1 MKKWLFVCGLVVLM
15 GSLSGCG
22 GKSAGSYY
30 KEGNKYMEKANY
42 EEALVAFQQAIGK
55 NPERA
60 EYYIASGFALIG
72 TERFEEALNQF
83 DKGHSDKENQV
94 VRENNKA
101 LYRGK
106 GIALIRLGRYQD
118 ALENFEKGLAIK
130 EYKALNSD
138 IKKYMAL
145 TQIKLG
151 SYEEAIKIYE
161 EMMKEEKPTSD
172 SYYRL
177 ARAYRG
183 VSDFEKAIQSYEA
196 AIEIDKSDF
205 DAYFGEYEIYK
216 ELGKEDE
223 AKEALE
229 RAAGIKV
236 VDDIG
241 GYHHGILEY
250 LRGNYEKAIIDF
262 EIAYDKKI
270 FESSYYLGRISS
282 MQGDFEAAR
291 VFYERYQQDVES
303 IAMSGW
309 YDGMAECEIEAENYE
324 KALEWVKKGLTM
336 EDLSF
341 TKSLYLKK
349 IAVEEKLNHYLAA
362 CDTTE
367 EYLKLYPSDE
377 RVKKENL
384 FLKSRIKKVK
394 KKS

>member
-1 MKKWLFVCGLVVLM
+1 MKKLGFICSLVFLV
-15 GSLSGCG
+15 GGISACG
-22 GKSAGSYY
+22 GKSADFYY
-30 KEGNKYMEKANY
+30 KEGNQYMKNASY
-42 EEALVAFQQAIGK
+42 EEALVSFQQAIQK

-60 EYYIASGFALIG
+60 EYYIAGGFALIG
-72 TERFEEALNQF
+72 IERFEEALNEF

-106 GIALIRLGRYQD
+106 GIALVRLGRYQD
-118 ALENFEKGLAIK
+118 ALENFKKGLAIK

-151 SYEEAIKIYE
+151 NYTEAIKIYE
-161 EMMKEEKPTSD
+161 EIMTEEKPTAE

-183 VSDFEKAIQSYEA
+183 ISEFEKAIETYES
-196 AIEIDKSDF
+196 AIKMDKTSF

-216 ELGKEDE
+216 ELGKEEE
-223 AKEALE
+223 AKETLE

-236 VDDIG
+236 TDDIG

-270 FESSYYLGRISS
+270 FESSYYLGRISALK
-282 MQGDFEAAR
+282 GDFDEAR
-291 VFYERYQQDVES
+291 VFYERYQKDVGT
-303 IAMSGW
+303 IVMSGW
-309 YDGMAECEIEAENYE
+309 YDGMAECEMEEGNYE
-324 KALEWVKKGLTM
+324 KAMEFVNKGLTM
-336 EDLSF
+336 EDVSF
-341 TKSLYLKK
+341 MKSLYVKK
-349 IAVEEKLNHYLAA
+349 IAIEEKMNHYLAA
-362 CDTTE
+362 YDTTE
-367 EYLKLYPSDE
+367 EYLKLYPNDE

-384 FLKSRIKKVK
+384 FLKSRIQEKKER
-394 KKS
+394 